1 MQPSRVTQSPPLV
14 ACLGEALID
23 FVSLEAGVTVSDAP
37 GFVKAAGGAPA
48 NVAVG
53 VARLGGRAAFLGKVG
68 ADPFGRHIRDVLT
81 QSGVDTSGLMLDPES
96 RTGLAFVSI
105 QADGERDF
113 AFWRNPSADMLHRP
127 DELPT
132 ALLAE
137 CDAYHFGSISLIQEP
152 SRSATLQAAAI
163 ARGAGALISF
173 DPNLRPAL
181 WPDLATARGAM
192 LDAIPYCDVLKVS
205 QEEGEFLTGA
215 SSVSAML
222 DALLGL
228 GVRRLVAV
236 TMGADGC
243 AWRATDGAGGRATPP
258 TVTPVD
264 TTGAGDG
271 FVAGMLVRLAAARH
285 SDWPS
290 SELAGVFAFANAV
303 GALATTGKGAIPA
316 LPSLADVNELMAAP
330 RPR

>member
-1 MQPSRVTQSPPLV
+1 MRPGHVTQRPPLV

-23 FVSLEAGVTVSDAP
+23 FVSLEAGVTVSDAS
-37 GFVKAAGGAPA
+37 GFIKAAGGAPA

-68 ADPFGRHIRDVLT
+68 ADPFGRHISDVLN
-81 QSGVDTSGLMLDPES
+81 QDAVDTSGLMLDPES

-105 QADGERDF
+105 QTDGERDF

-163 ARGAGALISF
+163 AREAGALISF

-181 WPDLATARGAM
+181 WPDLGTARSAM
-192 LDAIPYCDVLKVS
+192 LAAIPSCDVLKVS
-205 QEEGEFLTGA
+205 HEEGEFLTGA
-215 SSVSAML
+215 SQLDAIL
-222 DALLGL
+222 DALIAL

-243 AWRATDGAGGRATPP
+243 VWRTTNGAAGRATPP

-271 FVAGMLVRLAAARH
+271 FVAGMLVRLASAR
-285 SDWPS
+285 DREWPPAD
-290 SELAGVFAFANAV
+290 LAEAFAFANAV
-303 GALATTGKGAIPA
+303 GALATTRKGAVPA

-330 RPR
+330 RQR